1 LNKSKQTTMKQFIY
15 FLSISLLLIGLNA
28 CNHQKDNNLNQ
39 NSEGYSEASNPTTV
53 QKIDATL
60 LHEKLMSSFS
70 DDWIERE
77 SDPDLYPEYYG
88 GSYVDN
94 NGNFVIAVT
103 GNADRNREALKEILN
118 TENFRIETV
127 SYSYRQMMKVMD
139 EIDNFLVSSNIPDN
153 HPMLE
158 KFAGAYPDVM
168 DNRVKVLLTEINNDI
183 INSFKRDVT
192 NSPLIVFEQGEIP
205 ELY

>member
-1 LNKSKQTTMKQFIY
+1 MKQFIY
-15 FLSISLLLIGLNA
+15 FLSILLLLIGLNA

-60 LHEKLMSSFS
+60 LHDKLMSSFS

>member
-1 LNKSKQTTMKQFIY
+1 MKQLIY

-60 LHEKLMSSFS
+60 LHDKLMSSFS

>member
-1 LNKSKQTTMKQFIY
+1 MKQFIY
-15 FLSISLLLIGLNA
+15 FLSISLLLIGLYA
-28 CNHQKDNNLNQ
+28 CNHQKDNNSNQ

-60 LHEKLMSSFS
+60 LHDKLMSSFS

-168 DNRVKVLLTEINNDI
+168 DNRVKVLLTEINNEI

>member
-1 LNKSKQTTMKQFIY
+1 MKQFIY

-60 LHEKLMSSFS
+60 LHDKLMSSFS

-127 SYSYRQMMKVMD
+127 SYSYRQMMKVME

>member
-1 LNKSKQTTMKQFIY
+1 MKQFIY

>member
-1 LNKSKQTTMKQFIY
+1 MKQFIY

-60 LHEKLMSSFS
+60 LHDKLMSSFS

-77 SDPDLYPEYYG
+77 SDPGLYPEYYG

>member
-1 LNKSKQTTMKQFIY
+1 MKQFIY

-60 LHEKLMSSFS
+60 LHDKLMSSFS

-103 GNADRNREALKEILN
+103 GNADRNRETLKEILN

>member
-1 LNKSKQTTMKQFIY
+1 MKQFIY

-60 LHEKLMSSFS
+60 LHDKLMSSFS

-153 HPMLE
+153 QIGRASCRKE
-158 KFAGAYPDVM
+158 G
-168 DNRVKVLLTEINNDI
+168 
-183 INSFKRDVT
+183 RDRLPKALG
-192 NSPLIVFEQGEIP
+192 SI
-205 ELY
+205 

>member
-1 LNKSKQTTMKQFIY
+1 MNKSKQTTMKQFIY

>member
-1 LNKSKQTTMKQFIY
+1 MKQFIY

-28 CNHQKDNNLNQ
+28 CNHQKDNNSNQ
-39 NSEGYSEASNPTTV
+39 NSEGYSEASNPPTV

-60 LHEKLMSSFS
+60 LHDKLMSSFS

>member
-1 LNKSKQTTMKQFIY
+1 MNKSKQTTMKQFIY

-60 LHEKLMSSFS
+60 LHDKLMSSFS

-103 GNADRNREALKEILN
+103 GNADRNRETLKEILN

>member
-1 LNKSKQTTMKQFIY
+1 MKQFIY

-60 LHEKLMSSFS
+60 LHDKLMSSFS

-139 EIDNFLVSSNIPDN
+139 KIDNFLVSSNIPDN

>member
-1 LNKSKQTTMKQFIY
+1 
-15 FLSISLLLIGLNA
+15 
-28 CNHQKDNNLNQ
+28 
-39 NSEGYSEASNPTTV
+39 
-53 QKIDATL
+53 
-60 LHEKLMSSFS
+60 
-70 DDWIERE
+70 
-77 SDPDLYPEYYG
+77 
-88 GSYVDN
+88 
-94 NGNFVIAVT
+94 
-103 GNADRNREALKEILN
+103 
-118 TENFRIETV
+118 
-127 SYSYRQMMKVMD
+127 MMKVMD

>member
-1 LNKSKQTTMKQFIY
+1 MNKSKQTTMKQFIY

-60 LHEKLMSSFS
+60 LHDKLMSSFS

>member
-1 LNKSKQTTMKQFIY
+1 MKQFIY

-60 LHEKLMSSFS
+60 LHDKLMSSFS

>member
-1 LNKSKQTTMKQFIY
+1 MKQFIY

-28 CNHQKDNNLNQ
+28 CNHQKDNNSNQ
-39 NSEGYSEASNPTTV
+39 NSEGYSEDSNPTTA

-60 LHEKLMSSFS
+60 LHDKLMSSFS

-118 TENFRIETV
+118 TENFSIETV

-139 EIDNFLVSSNIPDN
+139 EIDNFLVSSDIPDN